1 MNHPFKFILEKP
13 YFFNTIRKVI
23 AGDQKNTKRFVIE
36 ALKKNNVKSVLDIGC
51 GTGDFAVCTP
61 KDASYLGIDLNREYI
76 KFAKHEYP
84 SAYQFKYQ
92 DVTKKE
98 FYKGKKYDAVLFV
111 SMIHHLSQE
120 ELDEILPVVKKVTK
134 KIVVVADIIPAPEG
148 ILRKIMVKLDQGRFV
163 RPEKEKEKI
172 LKKYFTIVKKEY
184 VVSRLAVQYCLICR
198 V

>member
-1 MNHPFKFILEKP
+1 MNHPLEFILEKP
-13 YFFNTIRKVI
+13 FFFNSIRRVI
-23 AGDQKNTKRFVIE
+23 AGDQQNTKRFVTD
-36 ALKKNNVKSVLDIGC
+36 ALKKYKVKSVLDVGC

-61 KDASYLGIDLNREYI
+61 SGASYLGIDLNRAYI
-76 KFAKHEYP
+76 QFAKKQYESSYN
-84 SAYQFKYQ
+84 FKYQ

-98 FYKGKKYDAVLFV
+98 FYTGKKFDAILFI
-111 SMIHHLSQE
+111 SMIHHLSSD
-120 ELDEILPVVKKVTK
+120 ELDAILPAIKKVTRK
-134 KIVVVADIIPAPEG
+134 VVVVADIIPQPEG

-184 VVSRLAVQYCLICR
+184 VQSRLAVQYCLICK